1 MSAAVLDGLRS
12 PLPTTS
18 SIQTNHHV
26 SQLRQLLI
34 IPATQ
39 DIVLE
44 RFSDSAGAY
53 ITLDSNNPSVYK
65 QLYRA
70 AKAKLKLR
78 IKVSTVDSTGPN
90 PHTDGSEI
98 PHEDHLSPNCYVP
111 PTIAPGAAKTDFGL
125 CFSPPGG
132 ICPAAASSDAPAPP
146 SPPTQVKAD
155 NAGRLLAARL
165 RQEFGN
171 SHLCPA
177 LGHMNSAAAP
187 SKPLIS
193 DSVKP
198 EAKDEASP
206 LIPVPDNTFSEA
218 LKMLTDRQQSLI
230 RPISSIF
237 VPGSSFTICCNNCD
251 AAIPN
256 VHWHCSS
263 CDNGDF
269 DLCVECVNKG
279 VLCDSRDH
287 WLIKRFVQNGK
298 VTNSITE
305 KIAPRKA
312 PTINNMLNKDAPVT
326 KIPDSKP
333 NASHDGLVES
343 RTCNSCVSGRIRKA
357 LFTHQANFSQCFS
370 RKTFTL
376 AQFATTTTFAQ
387 LVLLA

>member
-1 MSAAVLDGLRS
+1 M
-12 PLPTTS
+12 
-18 SIQTNHHV
+18 
-26 SQLRQLLI
+26 I

-78 IKVSTVDSTGPN
+78 IKVSTVDSSGPV
-90 PHTDGSEI
+90 PHADGSEM
-98 PHEDHLSPNCYVP
+98 PRTDHLSPSCYVP
-111 PTIAPGAAKTDFGL
+111 PIISGFAKTDFGL
-125 CFSPPGG
+125 RFSPLGVMSPP
-132 ICPAAASSDAPAPP
+132 IASSDVPAPP
-146 SPPTQVKAD
+146 SPPTQVKAE
-155 NAGRLLAARL
+155 NTGRLLATRL
-165 RQEFGN
+165 RQEFVN

-177 LGHMNSAAAP
+177 LGHINPAAVP
-187 SKPLIS
+187 PKPFVS
-193 DSVKP
+193 DSAKA

-206 LIPVPDNTFSEA
+206 LIPVLDTTFAEE
-218 LKMLTDRQQSLI
+218 LKMSTDRQPPLM
-230 RPISSIF
+230 RPISSIS

-269 DLCVECVNKG
+269 DLCVECVNTG

-305 KIAPRKA
+305 KIEPRKA
-312 PTINNMLNKDAPVT
+312 LSIKSLLTKDALAA
-326 KIPDSKP
+326 KASDSKT
-333 NASHDGLVES
+333 NASHEGLAES
-343 RTCNSCVSGRIRKA
+343 RTCNSCVSGRKRKPS
-357 LFTHQANFSQCFS
+357 FTHKANLLQFFL
-370 RKTFTL
+370 RKTFIP
-376 AQFATTTTFAQ
+376 AQSATIMTSAR

>member
-1 MSAAVLDGLRS
+1 M
-12 PLPTTS
+12 
-18 SIQTNHHV
+18 
-26 SQLRQLLI
+26 I

-78 IKVSTVDSTGPN
+78 IKVSTVDSPE
-90 PHTDGSEI
+90 PKPATDGSGMLH
-98 PHEDHLSPNCYVP
+98 PDHLGPNCYNP
-111 PTIAPGAAKTDFGL
+111 SIAPTFGPAVSGLRFGL
-125 CFSPPGG
+125 PGG
-132 ICPAAASSDAPAPP
+132 ISPPTALSDVPAPP
-146 SPPTQVKAD
+146 NPPIQVKIE
-155 NAGRLLAARL
+155 NPGRLLATRL
-165 RQEFGN
+165 RQEFVN
-171 SHLCPA
+171 AHLCPA
-177 LGHMNSAAAP
+177 LGHMNPPLVPA
-187 SKPLIS
+187 KPFSS
-193 DSVKP
+193 DCVQAD
-198 EAKDEASP
+198 AKDEAAP
-206 LIPVPDNTFSEA
+206 LIPVLDSALSEEF
-218 LKMLTDRQQSLI
+218 KQPPLI
-230 RPISSIF
+230 RPISSTS

-251 AAIPN
+251 DAIPN

-305 KIAPRKA
+305 KIEPRKA
-312 PTINNMLNKDAPVT
+312 PTIKAILPKDVLAA
-326 KIPDSKP
+326 K
-333 NASHDGLVES
+333 ASDPKTNVAHEVLAES
-343 RTCNSCVSGRIRKA
+343 RTCNSCVSGTTRTRICVRKA
-357 LFTHQANFSQCFS
+357 NVPQFFS
-370 RKTFTL
+370 RKTFIP
-376 AQFATTTTFAQ
+376 AQSATITTSAQ

>member
-1 MSAAVLDGLRS
+1 M
-12 PLPTTS
+12 
-18 SIQTNHHV
+18 
-26 SQLRQLLI
+26 RQLLI

-78 IKVSTVDSTGPN
+78 IKVSTVDSSEPK
-90 PHTDGSEI
+90 PHTDVSEM
-98 PHEDHLSPNCYVP
+98 PHGDHLSPNCYVP
-111 PTIAPGAAKTDFGL
+111 PTAVALGATKTDFGL

-132 ICPAAASSDAPAPP
+132 ISPATASSDTPAPP
-146 SPPTQVKAD
+146 SPPTQIKAE

-165 RQEFGN
+165 RQELSN

-177 LGHMNSAAAP
+177 LAHVNSAAAS
-187 SKPLIS
+187 SKPFIS
-193 DSVKP
+193 DSAKP

-206 LIPVPDNTFSEA
+206 PISVPDNKLSEA
-218 LKMLTDRQQSLI
+218 LKMLADRQPSLI

-237 VPGSSFTICCNNCD
+237 VPGSSFTICCNHCD

-305 KIAPRKA
+305 KIEPRKA

-343 RTCNSCVSGRIRKA
+343 RTCNSCVSGKMTKS
-357 LFTHQANFSQCFS
+357 LFTHKVNFPQCS
-370 RKTFTL
+370 SKKTFIL
-376 AQFATTTTFAQ
+376 ARFATTTTFAR
-387 LVLLA
+387 LALLA